1 MSGLEAIVSG
11 IIDSSVKNVTG
22 VPGFP
27 ITDLMDSLG
36 DEVKHEWS
44 INEKVALEIALGSSV
59 CGIRSAVITKHV
71 GMNILS
77 DPLVTSATHTIGAGV
92 VIFAG
97 DDPGIEKSQNEQ
109 DSRLYGLIA
118 EVPVF
123 DPRTPEYAY
132 LSVKEAY
139 ILSEKVR
146 TPVIIRLTDRL
157 LKSEGDFIRKNQS
170 FPAKSAMNPCF
181 INELEKNNELKRT
194 ETNSGCMSSYGVR
207 TSSLLNSFSY
217 QKINKDIWHL
227 TMLGKHQRFHA
238 ESYPEMC
245 KYAEISKLNSYE
257 KKGDFGVISSGF
269 PSVLVE
275 SILPADFSHLL
286 LTIVNPLPVD
296 LIDRF
301 IREHSRV
308 LIVEETEPVI
318 EKQLSKRVFGKLTGH
333 MPYGIAE
340 TEDIRKAIENIKSD
354 AVKCKVVPQTIETRG
369 ARPICEDCPYLP
381 LYKAVKELDVLVAGD
396 VGCSIMTSSPPLSLL
411 DAAFSL
417 GSSIST
423 ACGFDRKGIALI
435 GDFGFAHSGIPAL
448 VNAVHNKHEVVII
461 LLQNYI
467 AAMTG
472 GQEVPDLTGLIT
484 NYIGDTVVVEPADQ
498 TIIKS
503 LLETRLKTKGISVV
517 IARARCP
524 RF

>member
-1 MSGLEAIVSG
+1 MNGIDAVVSG
-11 IIDSSVKNVTG
+11 IIDSGVINVTG

-27 ITDLMDSLG
+27 ITDIMGSLG
-36 DEVKHEWS
+36 EKVRHEWS
-44 INEKVALEIALGSSV
+44 VNEKVALEIALGSSV

-97 DDPGIEKSQNEQ
+97 DDPGIGKSQNEQ
-109 DSRLYGLIA
+109 DSRFYGLIA
-118 EVPVF
+118 EIPVF
-123 DPRTPEYAY
+123 DPGTPENAY
-132 LSVKEAY
+132 LGVKEAY
-139 ILSEKVR
+139 ILSEKVM
-146 TPVIIRLTDRL
+146 TPVIIRLTERL
-157 LKSEGDFIRKNQS
+157 LKSEGDLTRKNES
-170 FPAKSAMNPCF
+170 VFPKSAVNPWF
-181 INELEKNNELKRT
+181 IHEHEKNNKKFDK
-194 ETNSGCMSSYGVR
+194 N
-207 TSSLLNSFSY
+207 
-217 QKINKDIWHL
+217 IWHL
-227 TMLGKHQRFHA
+227 TMLGKHQRFHE

-245 KYAEISKLNSYE
+245 KYSEISKLNSYE

-275 SILPADFSHLL
+275 SILPADFSHLR

-301 IREHSRV
+301 IKEHSRILV
-308 LIVEETEPVI
+308 VEETEPVI
-318 EKQLSKRVFGKLTGH
+318 EKQLSKRVLGKLTGH
-333 MPYGIAE
+333 LPYGIAE
-340 TEDIRKAIENIKSD
+340 TEDIQKSIENINIDTVMSN
-354 AVKCKVVPQTIETRG
+354 VVPQTIETRG
-369 ARPICEDCPYLP
+369 VRPICEDCPYLL
-381 LYKAVKELDVLVAGD
+381 LYKAVKELDVPVAGD

-417 GSSIST
+417 GASIST
-423 ACGFDRKGIALI
+423 ACGFDRKGVAII

-448 VNAVHNKHEVVII
+448 VNAVHNKHEVVVI
-461 LLQNYI
+461 LLQNYV

-472 GQEVPDLTGLIT
+472 GQVVPDLTGLIKY
-484 NYIGDTVVVEPADQ
+484 YIKDTVVVESEDL

-503 LLETRLKTKGISVV
+503 LLETKLRSKGISVV

>member
-1 MSGLEAIVSG
+1 MNGLDAVVRGIVDSG
-11 IIDSSVKNVTG
+11 VKNVTG

-36 DEVKHEWS
+36 DRVRHEWS
-44 INEKVALEIALGSSV
+44 VNEKVALEIALGSSV
-59 CGIRSAVITKHV
+59 CGVRSAVITKHV

-97 DDPGIEKSQNEQ
+97 DDPGIGKSQNEQ
-109 DSRLYGLIA
+109 DSRFYGLIA

-123 DPRTPEYAY
+123 DPGTPENAY
-132 LSVKEAY
+132 LGVKEAY
-139 ILSEKVR
+139 ILSEKVM

-157 LKSEGDFIRKNQS
+157 LKSEGDLTRKNES
-170 FPAKSAMNPCF
+170 FPAKSAMNPWF
-181 INELEKNNELKRT
+181 INEHE
-194 ETNSGCMSSYGVR
+194 
-207 TSSLLNSFSY
+207 
-217 QKINKDIWHL
+217 INKKFDKNIWHL

-245 KYAEISKLNSYE
+245 KYSEKSKLNSYE

-269 PSVLVE
+269 PSALVE
-275 SILPADFSHLL
+275 SILPADFSHLR

-296 LIDRF
+296 LIDHF

-308 LIVEETEPVI
+308 LIFEETEPVI
-318 EKQLSKRVFGKLTGH
+318 EKQLSKRVLGKLTGH

-340 TEDIRKAIENIKSD
+340 TEDIRKAIENFNID
-354 AVKCKVVPQTIETRG
+354 TVKRNIVPQTIETRG
-369 ARPICEDCPYLP
+369 ARPICDDCPYLP
-381 LYKAVKELDVLVAGD
+381 LYKAVKELDVPVAGD

-417 GSSIST
+417 GASIST
-423 ACGFDRKGIALI
+423 ACGFDRKGIAII

-448 VNAVHNKHEVVII
+448 VNAVHNKHEVVVI
-461 LLQNYI
+461 LLQNYV

-472 GQEVPDLTGLIT
+472 GQVVPDLTGLIKY
-484 NYIGDTVVVEPADQ
+484 YIEDTVVVEPADQ

-503 LLETRLKTKGISVV
+503 LLETKLRSKGISVV

>member
-1 MSGLEAIVSG
+1 MNGLDAVVSG
-11 IIDSSVKNVTG
+11 IIDSGVKNITG

-36 DEVKHEWS
+36 EKVKHEWS
-44 INEKVALEIALGSSV
+44 INEKVALEIALGSSI
-59 CGIRSAVITKHV
+59 CGLRSTVITKHV

-97 DDPGIEKSQNEQ
+97 DDPGIGKSQNEQ
-109 DSRLYGLIA
+109 DTRFYGLIA

-123 DPRTPEYAY
+123 DPRTPENAY
-132 LSVKEAY
+132 LSVKEAFL
-139 ILSEKVR
+139 LSEKVK

-157 LKSEGDFIRKNQS
+157 LTSQGNYTRKNEFVPS
-170 FPAKSAMNPCF
+170 K
-181 INELEKNNELKRT
+181 
-194 ETNSGCMSSYGVR
+194 
-207 TSSLLNSFSY
+207 
-217 QKINKDIWHL
+217 KINKKFDKTIWHL

-245 KYAEISKLNSYE
+245 KYSEISKLNSYE
-257 KKGDFGVISSGF
+257 KKGYFGVISSGF

-275 SILPADFSHLL
+275 NILPEDFSHLL

-301 IREHSRV
+301 IKEHSRV

-318 EKQLSKRVFGKLTGH
+318 EKQLSKRVLGKLTGH

-340 TEDIRKAIENIKSD
+340 TEDIRKAFENINIDVIKRN
-354 AVKCKVVPQTIETRG
+354 VVPQTIETRG
-369 ARPICEDCPYLP
+369 ARPICDDCPYLP
-381 LYKAVKELDVLVAGD
+381 LYKAVKELDVPVAGD

-417 GSSIST
+417 GASIST
-423 ACGFDRKGIALI
+423 ACGFDRKGIAII

-448 VNAVHNKHEVVII
+448 VNAVHNKHEVVVI
-461 LLQNYI
+461 LLQNYV

-472 GQEVPDLTGLIT
+472 GQVVPDLTGLIK
-484 NYIGDTVVVEPADQ
+484 NYIEDNVVVEPADQ
-498 TIIKS
+498 TNIKS
-503 LLETRLKTKGISVV
+503 LLEKKLRSKGISVV

>member
-1 MSGLEAIVSG
+1 MNGLDAVVSG
-11 IIDSSVKNVTG
+11 IIDSGVKNVTG

-27 ITDLMDSLG
+27 ITDIMESLG
-36 DEVKHEWS
+36 EKVRHEWS

-59 CGIRSAVITKHV
+59 CGMRSAVITKHV

-97 DDPGIEKSQNEQ
+97 DDPGIGKSQNEQ
-109 DSRLYGLIA
+109 DSRFYGLIA

-123 DPRTPEYAY
+123 DPRTPENAY
-132 LSVKEAY
+132 FSVKEAFL
-139 ILSEKVR
+139 LSEKVR

-157 LKSEGDFIRKNQS
+157 LKSECDFIIQYESVHSKKTNQK
-170 FPAKSAMNPCF
+170 FDK
-181 INELEKNNELKRT
+181 K
-194 ETNSGCMSSYGVR
+194 
-207 TSSLLNSFSY
+207 
-217 QKINKDIWHL
+217 IWHL
-227 TMLGKHQRFHA
+227 TMLGKHQRFHE

-245 KYAEISKLNSYE
+245 KYSEISKLNSYE

-269 PSVLVE
+269 PSVLIE
-275 SILPADFSHLL
+275 AILPEKFSHLS
-286 LTIVNPLPVD
+286 LTIVNPLPAD
-296 LIDRF
+296 LINRF

-318 EKQLSKRVFGKLTGH
+318 EKQLSKRVLGKLTGH
-333 MPYGIAE
+333 MPYGLAE
-340 TEDIRKAIENIKSD
+340 KVDIRKAIENIKID
-354 AVKCKVVPQTIETRG
+354 VIKRKVVPQTIETRG
-369 ARPICEDCPYLP
+369 ARPICEDCPYLL
-381 LYKAVKELDVLVAGD
+381 LYKAVKELDVPVAGD

-417 GSSIST
+417 GGSIST
-423 ACGFDRKGIALI
+423 ACGFDQKGIAII

-448 VNAVHNKHEVVII
+448 VNAVHNKHEVVVI
-461 LLQNYI
+461 LLQNYV

-472 GQEVPDLTGLIT
+472 GQVVPDLTGLIKY
-484 NYIGDTVVVEPADQ
+484 YIEDTVVVEPADQ
-498 TIIKS
+498 TIIKN
-503 LLETRLKTKGISVV
+503 LLETKLRAKGISVV
-517 IARARCP
+517 IARAKCP

>member
-1 MSGLEAIVSG
+1 MNGLDAVVCG
-11 IIDSSVKNVTG
+11 IIDSGVKNVTG

-27 ITDLMDSLG
+27 ITDLMQSLG
-36 DEVKHEWS
+36 DNVRHDWS
-44 INEKVALEIALGSSV
+44 VNEKVALEIALGSSV
-59 CGIRSAVITKHV
+59 CGKRSAVITKHV

-77 DPLVTSATHTIGAGV
+77 DPLVTSATHTIGGGV

-97 DDPGIEKSQNEQ
+97 DDPGIGKSQNEQ
-109 DSRLYGLIA
+109 DSRFYGLIA

-123 DPRTPEYAY
+123 DPRTPENAY
-132 LSVKEAY
+132 LCVKEAFR
-139 ILSEKVR
+139 LSEKVM

-157 LKSEGDFIRKNQS
+157 LKSEGVFTRKKESVPPQK
-170 FPAKSAMNPCF
+170 FD
-181 INELEKNNELKRT
+181 KN
-194 ETNSGCMSSYGVR
+194 
-207 TSSLLNSFSY
+207 
-217 QKINKDIWHL
+217 IWHL

-238 ESYPEMC
+238 EYYPEMC
-245 KYAEISKLNSYE
+245 KYAEKSNLNSYE

-269 PSVLVE
+269 PSVLVG
-275 SILPADFSHLL
+275 SILPDDFSHLR
-286 LTIVNPLPVD
+286 LTIVNPLPID
-296 LIDRF
+296 LVDRF

-308 LIVEETEPVI
+308 LVVEETEPVI
-318 EKQLSKRVFGKLTGH
+318 EKQLSKRVYGKLTGH

-340 TEDIRKAIENIKSD
+340 IEDIRKAIENINIDSVKSI
-354 AVKCKVVPQTIETRG
+354 VVPQTIAQRG

-381 LYKAVKELDVLVAGD
+381 LYKAVKELDVPVAGD

-417 GSSIST
+417 GASIST
-423 ACGFDRKGIALI
+423 ACGFDRKGIAII

-448 VNAVHNKHEVVII
+448 VNAVHNRHEVVVI
-461 LLQNYI
+461 LLQNYV

-472 GQEVPDLTGLIT
+472 GQSVPDLTGLIKY
-484 NYIGDTVVVEPADQ
+484 YITDTVVVESADQ

-503 LLETRLKTKGISVV
+503 LLETKLRSKGISVV
-517 IARARCP
+517 IARAGCP